1 MSVSASTISASFTQ
15 KAPAASS
22 RGIGRKFVAA
32 RAIEQPPQHGEKP
45 FVKLVDDA
53 FDGATLK
60 WSQRLRL
67 LEEANT
73 RKIRR
78 GDALDV
84 IGSTQRRREKQF
96 KVTRPSKWRLF
107 ATHYAAFAAAYIAL
121 AMAWCAVCATH

>member
-1 MSVSASTISASFTQ
+1 MSVTATVSQPSLLA
-15 KAPAASS
+15 
-22 RGIGRKFVAA
+22 GRKSVKS
-32 RAIEQPPQHGEKP
+32 REIEKPPQHGEKP
-45 FVKLVDDA
+45 FVTLVDDA

-84 IGSTQRRREKQF
+84 ITATQRRRAKQHALPSPSH
-96 KVTRPSKWRLF
+96 TRSF
-107 ATHYAAFAAAYIAL
+107 ATRFAAFAAGYVAL
-121 AMAWCAVCATH
+121 AM